1 MRQTAKVKRAMAKR
15 NRTALLA
22 SCTLGVFGWVATASA
37 DTSLRYADA
46 SGNLIMQKADGGAKI
61 IRVGASHKDPTLP
74 IPRRMQ
80 GPTTITAPQD
90 KAVAYIVGPAN
101 SSCESAVVLRG
112 RPFMVG
118 LDRGETPVLDHPGC

>member
-1 MRQTAKVKRAMAKR
+1 MANR

-22 SCTLGVFGWVATASA
+22 SYALVALFSWITASSA
-37 DTSLRYADA
+37 ETILRYADA

-61 IRVGASHKDPTLP
+61 IRVGAAHKDPTLQ

-90 KAVAYIVGPAN
+90 KAVAYIVAPPN

-112 RPFMVG
+112 RSFMVG